1 MRKLIWFTLSIFYTS
16 LVVAQPKI
24 NCPTDGKQDATACL
38 QSYIESSSLLGH
50 SAILNSG
57 TYRITSSLIIP
68 SNIKIVGKNTSLF
81 LDSKISNTKLL
92 MINGESNIDIS
103 GINFIANGSFSESVY
118 SNQFT
123 NLKSSSGIGFTN
135 GFSAVF
141 ISGCAKNISVTNNKF
156 FGFDFGINHQTNC
169 PQNARNLNYSHN
181 NFSNLGQSAIFI
193 INGSN
198 IQIKNNKIDSVLGN
212 IVVNN
217 APSLSDAKF
226 ADGIFIS
233 GVRDVVIESNN
244 INNIK
249 RIGIVV
255 ERVYDK
261 NLNQNVI
268 NDNITI
274 SNNHVTNTNGS
285 RGTECNAG
293 IWVEPFATK
302 NNPTFYRTDHVTI
315 DHNYIDNYG
324 AESGAHIQY
333 GIFSGGLN
341 SVISNNIIKNFT
353 NINLGPFLNVNT
365 NATNSSG
372 GIYCVYGNQ
381 IINNNKLI
389 NNNVGILINP
399 NAFLS
404 SYKFESNYFYKIKM
418 QYYPVNFLGQN
429 K

>member
-1 MRKLIWFTLSIFYTS
+1 MRKLISFTLSIFYTS

-38 QSYIESSSLLGH
+38 QSCIESSSLLGH
-50 SAILNSG
+50 SVILNLG

-118 SNQFT
+118 SNKFT

-198 IQIKNNKIDSVLGN
+198 IQIKNNKIDSVSGN

-249 RIGIVV
+249 RICIVV

-274 SNNHVTNTNGS
+274 SNNHITNANGS

-302 NNPTFYRTDHVTI
+302 NNPNYYRTNHVVI
-315 DHNYIDNYG
+315 NGNYIDNIG

-341 SVISNNIIKNFT
+341 TIIINNQIKNFT
-353 NINLGPFLNVNT
+353 NVSNDIFLNVQKNDL
-365 NATNSSG
+365 NSSG
-372 GIYCVYGNQ
+372 AIYCVYGHQ
-381 IINNNKLI
+381 VIKNNTMFNTNI
-389 NNNVGILINP
+389 GILKNP
-399 NAFLS
+399 SAYLS
-404 SYKFESNYFYKIKM
+404 SYQIESNVFIKVTK
-418 QYYPVNFLGQN
+418 QYDPI
-429 K
+429 

>member
-16 LVVAQPKI
+16 LVIAQPKI
-24 NCPTDGKQDATACL
+24 NCPTDGKQDATICL
-38 QSYIESSSLLGH
+38 QNYIESSSLLGH

-68 SNIKIVGKNTSLF
+68 SNIKIVGKNTRLF

-92 MINGESNIDIS
+92 MINGESNVDIS
-103 GINFIANGSFSESVY
+103 GVNFIANGSFSESIY

-141 ISGCAKNISVTNNKF
+141 IRGCAKNISVTNNKF

-198 IQIKNNKIDSVLGN
+198 IQIKNNKIDSVSGN

-261 NLNQNVI
+261 NLNQNII

-274 SNNHVTNTNGS
+274 SNNYVTNANGS
-285 RGTECNAG
+285 RGTEYNAG
-293 IWVEPFATK
+293 IWVEGGNGKDPSTNFATK
-302 NNPTFYRTDHVTI
+302 NVTI
-315 DHNYIDNYG
+315 SQNILNNSIATIGNHDQYG
-324 AESGAHIQY
+324 INDFAESGVINNNYIIGYNKSKSSLAIQVGHGY
-333 GIFSGGLN
+333 YYKIYNNRLISNSIGINLISKN
-341 SVISNNIIKNFT
+341 TSKIIVSNNII
-353 NINLGPFLNVNT
+353 
-365 NATNSSG
+365 SS
-372 GIYCVYGNQ
+372 
-381 IINNNKLI
+381 
-389 NNNVGILINP
+389 
-399 NAFLS
+399 F
-404 SYKFESNYFYKIKM
+404 
-418 QYYPVNFLGQN
+418 
-429 K
+429 